1 MRLILNTNRVYGPG
15 DTGGFVSG
23 MVRNQLLKV
32 GSPFW
37 KESELVA
44 TGFVAE
50 FDGVS
55 NIIDNAMTRSGDS
68 VVTYVD
74 GVRFVKQLADPSFQT
89 VRQPSMP
96 SQIITRSGD
105 LFSAIPIATELDA
118 TESSMSD
125 ALSSAGFTFASNDFF
140 KFPMYRYVFRQLVMG
155 NIFGSSADA
164 YFGFANRLT
173 RHGPV
178 EQLLT
183 ALQPDS
189 ETKTLAFLSSGIPF
203 RDVITS
209 DEISVL
215 LDALELGSL
224 TSYATL
230 VSQANA
236 LQALR
241 RAEVL
246 NGSQD
251 STGLSIMLYYAMIH
265 PAFVARLPVDVV
277 LALSRPGSDGV
288 ATVNS
293 IAGASVTPLSVRLHE
308 SVLPLVPTLRTITAD
323 TLSALSRARLLYKM
337 LCVMRL
343 LQLRGIQPSLSY
355 TLPEADRV
363 KLFNLML

>member
-15 DTGGFVSG
+15 DTGGFISG
-23 MVRNQLLKV
+23 MARNQLLKV
-32 GSPFW
+32 GVPFW
-37 KESELVA
+37 KESELIA

-55 NIIDNAMTRSGDS
+55 NVIDNAMTRNGSS

-74 GVRFVKQLADPSFQT
+74 GARFVKQLADPSFIT

-96 SQIITRSGD
+96 SQVITRSGD
-105 LFSAIPIATELDA
+105 LFSAIPIATEMDA
-118 TESSMSD
+118 VECPMSE

-140 KFPMYRYVFRQLVMG
+140 KFPMFRYVFRQLTMG
-155 NIFGSSADA
+155 AIFGTGADA
-164 YFGFANRLT
+164 YFTFANRLT

-178 EQLLT
+178 EHLLT

-189 ETKTLAFLSSGIPF
+189 ETKTLAYLSSGIPF
-203 RDVITS
+203 REVVTN

-224 TSYATL
+224 TAYATL

-246 NGSQD
+246 NGSED
-251 STGLSIMLYYAMIH
+251 STGVSVSLYYAMIH
-265 PAFVARLPVDVV
+265 PAYVSRLPSDVV
-277 LALSRPGSDGV
+277 LALANPGADGV
-288 ATVNS
+288 AVINTV
-293 IAGASVTPLSVRLHE
+293 AGTSVTPLRVRLHE
-308 SVLPLVPTLRTITAD
+308 SVLPLVPTLRTINAD
-323 TLSALSRARLLYKM
+323 AVAALSRARLLYKM

-343 LQLRGIQPSLSY
+343 LQLRGVQPSLSY